1 MPPHVAL
8 VTGASSGIGE
18 AVARRYA
25 AAGVK
30 VIAAA
35 RREERLA
42 GLVDDFGEDLIF
54 ISVLD
59 VRDLAAIERLLTSLP
74 DAFAEVDV
82 LVNNAGLALGL
93 EPAQD
98 AVLDNWERMIETNC
112 TGLVYMTRAL
122 LPGMV
127 ARRRGHVVNMGSV
140 AGTYPYPGG
149 NVYGAT
155 KAFVHQFSLG
165 LRADLHGTGVRVT
178 SIEPGLIGG
187 TEFSEVRFGDA
198 EKAAGVY
205 AGTKPLGPEDIAA
218 AVEWVTSQPEHVNV
232 NVLEL
237 MPVSQSFGA
246 LPVDRSEAVAVSM
259 AGRHHIA
266 GPRGRLE
273 VEVTGPDDGTTLIFH
288 MGTPSAGSMYAPLV
302 ELGAERGLRHVVCM
316 RPGYAR
322 QRTLSGTRGRR
333 LRGRYG
339 GGRRLARGR
348 AVLYRGQVGRWTAC
362 ARVRGVA
369 SRSGDR
375 GSDDRR
381 CRSGERRGPRLARR
395 DGTGEHR

>member
-1 MPPHVAL
+1 MPPHVAF

-25 AAGVK
+25 AAGVR

-54 ISVLD
+54 VSVLD

-74 DAFAEVDV
+74 APFAEIDV

-112 TGLVYMTRAL
+112 TGLVYVTRAV

-165 LRADLHGTGVRVT
+165 LRADLHGTGIRVT
-178 SIEPGLIGG
+178 SIEPGLVGG
-187 TEFSEVRFGDA
+187 TEFSEVRFRGDA
-198 EKAAGVY
+198 GRAAGLY
-205 AGTKPLGPEDIAA
+205 EGTKPLGPEDIAT

-232 NVLEL
+232 NIIEL

-246 LPVDRSEAVAVSM
+246 LPVDR
-259 AGRHHIA
+259 
-266 GPRGRLE
+266 
-273 VEVTGPDDGTTLIFH
+273 PD
-288 MGTPSAGSMYAPLV
+288 A
-302 ELGAERGLRHVVCM
+302 
-316 RPGYAR
+316 
-322 QRTLSGTRGRR
+322 
-333 LRGRYG
+333 
-339 GGRRLARGR
+339 
-348 AVLYRGQVGRWTAC
+348 
-362 ARVRGVA
+362 
-369 SRSGDR
+369 
-375 GSDDRR
+375 
-381 CRSGERRGPRLARR
+381 
-395 DGTGEHR
+395 